1 MEVPLFE
8 QLMLFMQPQSAEG
21 GSSGMLSTVIMFGLI
36 FVIFYFLII
45 RPQQRRQ
52 KEREKMLGAV
62 EKGDKIVTSGGLH
75 GTVSGLE
82 EKTVLVEIANGVKV
96 KVDKAAITQV
106 NKEER

>member
-1 MEVPLFE
+1 MIEH
-8 QLMLFMQPQSAEG
+8 LMLFMQPQSAEG